1 MRMYLNFCRYAMIL
15 FISLLFGLTN
25 YQLANADQKSYQLT
39 AEKYR
44 IPSVKLI
51 NQDGKKV
58 LLAELLNSDKPVI
71 VQFIFATCT
80 TICPVLSAGYVNL
93 QQKLGADSSK
103 IHLISISI
111 DPENDSPKIM
121 KEYLRRYRAKPGWD
135 FLTGSRKDIDAV
147 MRAFNAYI
155 PNKMSHYALTLIHT
169 PKSDKWIRIYGIMS
183 SSEFVQ
189 EAKKAGL

>member
-1 MRMYLNFCRYAMIL
+1 MNLHFFNYLKIFLTVMLLTCSVSLPAHAEQKGYQRTTERYAAPDVTL
-15 FISLLFGLTN
+15 
-25 YQLANADQKSYQLT
+25 
-39 AEKYR
+39 
-44 IPSVKLI
+44 V
-51 NQDGKKV
+51 NQDGKRV
-58 LLAELLNSDKPVI
+58 ALADLLRSDKPVV

-93 QQKLGADSSK
+93 QQKMGGDSSK
-103 IHLISISI
+103 VQLISISI

-155 PNKMSHYALTLIHT
+155 PNKMSHYALTLIH
-169 PKSDKWIRIYGIMS
+169 PPRADKWIKISGIMS
-183 SSEFVQ
+183 SSEFVD
-189 EAKKAGL
+189 ETKKAGL